1 MYPSFQRTAAV
12 LLVVAA
18 FGFMSSPAQAQFGVA
33 AGLDFDSLDDIETTT
48 STSNNATVDNSTG
61 YHLGVIYDLGLGPV
75 NLRPGVFYRKVGSFE
90 FPDGKSDV
98 TAWEVPVDVRL
109 TVLPTPLV
117 SAYVLGGP
125 KAFFPQGDG
134 EFNDNLEEVSYTF
147 NVGVGADVSVPGF
160 GLTLQPELRYEF
172 GASDYLED
180 DFEVGGTNF
189 EPSDQTLSAFALRLN
204 VLF

>member
-1 MYPSFQRTAAV
+1 MYSSLQRTAAL
-12 LLVVAA
+12 LLVVTVLGVAA
-18 FGFMSSPAQAQFGVA
+18 APAQAQLGVA

-48 STSNNATVDNSTG
+48 STTNNATVDNSTG
-61 YHLGVIYDLGLGPV
+61 YHVGVIYDLGLGPL
-75 NLRPGVFYRKVGSFE
+75 NLRPGFFYRNVGSFE
-90 FPDGKSDV
+90 FPDGESDV

-134 EFNDNLEEVSYTF
+134 DFDDSLEEVSYTF
-147 NVGVGADVSVPGF
+147 NVGVGADVSVPGV

-172 GASDYLED
+172 GASEYLDD
-180 DFEVGGTNF
+180 DFEVGGTSF

>member
-1 MYPSFQRTAAV
+1 MYSSLQRTAAL
-12 LLVVAA
+12 LLVVTVLGVAA
-18 FGFMSSPAQAQFGVA
+18 APAQAQLGVA

-61 YHLGVIYDLGLGPV
+61 YHVGVIYDLGLGPL
-75 NLRPGVFYRKVGSFE
+75 NLRPGFFYRNVGSFE
-90 FPDGKSDV
+90 FPDGESDV

-134 EFNDNLEEVSYTF
+134 DFDDSLEEVSYTF
-147 NVGVGADVSVPGF
+147 NVGVGADVSVPGV

-172 GASDYLED
+172 GASEYLDD
-180 DFEVGGTNF
+180 DFEVGGTSF